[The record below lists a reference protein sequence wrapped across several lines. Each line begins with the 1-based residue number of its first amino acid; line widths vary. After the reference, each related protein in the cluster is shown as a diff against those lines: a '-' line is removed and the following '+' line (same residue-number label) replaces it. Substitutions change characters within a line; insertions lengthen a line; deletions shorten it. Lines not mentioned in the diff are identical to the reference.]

1 MQSIN
6 WGIQYDKKQ
15 NKQKLMHFRYLEQM
29 TNNFQINT
37 IYSVLLSKVHH
48 NTLDNALWK
57 VSSNI

>member
-1 MQSIN
+1 
-6 WGIQYDKKQ
+6 
-15 NKQKLMHFRYLEQM
+15 MHFRYLEQM

-37 IYSVLLSKVHH
+37 IYPVLLSKVHH